1 MTDFR
6 CFKIAP
12 DIRLKYRV
20 YPGLFLSYRFLLAQ
34 VIFSTL

>member
-20 YPGLFLSYRFLLAQ
+20 YPGLFCRTDF
-34 VIFSTL
+34 FWHR